1 MVVIGA
7 GILGLATARALTAR
21 HPDRRV
27 TVIDKEP
34 APARHQSGHNSGVLH
49 SGIYYRPGSQ
59 KARLCGSGREQ
70 LEAYCAAKGV
80 PFERCG
86 KVIVATHPNE
96 LAALAT
102 LRERA
107 IANGLDVTPL
117 DRAGLAEHE
126 PHADGLA
133 ALFVPA
139 TGVIDFGEVCERL
152 VDDLVGAGV
161 RMSLGREV
169 VALREDSTEVVV
181 DTTDG
186 VVHAARV
193 VNCGGL
199 HGDLIARRTGLT
211 PSVRIVPFRGE
222 YATLVDERS
231 YLVRHLIYPVPDP
244 RFPFLGVHL
253 TRGIDGRVHVGPN
266 AVLALAREGYRRG
279 DVSARQLARLAT
291 DRSVWRLARRYW
303 RTGRARD
310 QPVGQPVSSAGR
322 RAPPRP
328 RDRARRPRAVHPCRR
343 PGPGRRLGRNPRGRL
358 RHRHHRSH
366 GARAQRPVTR
376 GHRVVGA
383 RCVDRRR
390 GRSGFRRAGARRVG
404 PAGSV
409 RTMAAADDA
418 LREQLEALG
427 QFIRAQRLQA
437 QLSLRDLAA
446 RTNVSNPYLSQL
458 ERGLHEPSMRVLK
471 SIAGALNV
479 PVDALLARA
488 GLLSD
493 EDGDRT
499 AATERA
505 ILADE
510 RLTDDQRRA
519 LLEVYRSYLG
529 SNARTD

>member
-1 MVVIGA
+1 MRHGRRSQTPVTATSRTERTDVVVIGA

-21 HPDRRV
+21 DPSRHV
-27 TVIDKEP
+27 TVIDKESS
-34 APARHQSGHNSGVLH
+34 PARHQSGHNSGVLH

-86 KVIVATHPNE
+86 KVVVATHPNE

-102 LRERA
+102 LRERGV
-107 IANGLDVTPL
+107 ANGLDVTPL

-139 TGVIDFGEVCERL
+139 TGVVDFGEVCRHL
-152 VDDLVGAGV
+152 ADDLVAAGV

-169 VALREDSTEVVV
+169 VGLREDSTEVVV

-199 HGDLIARRTGLT
+199 QGDLVAQRAGLA
-211 PSVRIVPFRGE
+211 PSIRIVPFRGE

-266 AVLALAREGYRRG
+266 AVLALAREGYRRT

-303 RTGRARD
+303 RTGAHEVSRSVSPSRALVD
-310 QPVGQPVSSAGR
+310 V
-322 RAPPRP
+322 
-328 RDRARRPRAVHPCRR
+328 
-343 PGPGRRLGRNPRGRL
+343 RRLVPEIESDDLIPHTHAGV
-358 RHRHHRSH
+358 
-366 GARAQRPVTR
+366 RAQAVASDGTLVDDFAIDTTARTVHVLNAPSPAATASLAL
-376 GHRVVGA
+376 GA
-383 RCVDRRR
+383 WIADGVDR
-390 GRSGFRRAGARRVG
+390 GFGE
-404 PAGSV
+404 PAPG
-409 RTMAAADDA
+409 
-418 LREQLEALG
+418 G
-427 QFIRAQRLQA
+427 
-437 QLSLRDLAA
+437 
-446 RTNVSNPYLSQL
+446 
-458 ERGLHEPSMRVLK
+458 
-471 SIAGALNV
+471 
-479 PVDALLARA
+479 
-488 GLLSD
+488 
-493 EDGDRT
+493 
-499 AATERA
+499 
-505 ILADE
+505 
-510 RLTDDQRRA
+510 
-519 LLEVYRSYLG
+519 
-529 SNARTD
+529 